1 MFKNLFKYYFKQN
14 IRIKEIMFWN
24 LAFPIALSLLM
35 HFAFSNIEKA
45 DRFKT
50 LTIGV
55 ESQLY
60 AEILK
65 DIEDEDGK
73 NLFNLVE
80 SNDYESDI
88 KSGRI
93 SGYLKGNTKIEAV
106 LGNKIIDNTVIYTT
120 ANTINNKY
128 RLIEAIMKENPNT
141 SFEELGKDLQK
152 EINHVDNG
160 FDISKKSQMNSF
172 FYTLVG
178 MVCLGAASSGL
189 AAVNMIQLRGGF
201 PEAIR
206 YNIVPISKFKILVT
220 MLLAALLIS
229 LLQTSVV
236 LIFMKFVLGVDFG
249 SMYLLLINSVVFSSL
264 FGLLIGAAIGLL
276 INAKMDTQL
285 AITIGVYVSSSFFAG
300 MMSSDIRSI
309 IASKAPLF
317 ARINPG
323 TIIYHLFSSMYYFES
338 TGYYFKYFKDLLIGI
353 GVLVVLIS
361 ILARRRE
368 YEHI

>member
-1 MFKNLFKYYFKQN
+1 MFRNLFKYYFKEN

-24 LAFPIALSLLM
+24 LAFPIVLSLLM
-35 HFAFSNIEKA
+35 HMAFSNIEKA
-45 DRFKT
+45 DRFET
-50 LTIGV
+50 ISIGV
-55 ESQLY
+55 ESPLY
-60 AEILK
+60 SEILNELK
-65 DIEDEDGK
+65 DEEGK
-73 NLFNLVE
+73 NLFKIVKT
-80 SNDYESDI
+80 NDYENDI
-88 KSGRI
+88 KAGLI
-93 SGYLKGNTKIEAV
+93 SGYLKGNMRIEAV

-128 RLIEAIMKENPNT
+128 GLIEAIMKENPNT
-141 SFEELGKDLQK
+141 SIEELGKDFQK
-152 EINHVDNG
+152 EINHMDNG
-160 FDISKKSQMNSF
+160 FDISEKSQMNSF

-189 AAVNMIQLRGGF
+189 AAVNMVQLRGGF

-229 LLQTSVV
+229 LLQTSIV
-236 LIFMKFVLGVDFG
+236 LIFMRFVLGVDFG

-264 FGLLIGAAIGLL
+264 FGLLIGAALGLL

-285 AITIGVYVSSSFFAG
+285 AITIGVYITSSFFAG
-300 MMSSDIRSI
+300 MMSSDMRSI
-309 IASKAPLF
+309 ISAKAPLF

-353 GVLVVLIS
+353 GVLVVVIS